1 MKANFA
7 VNEYRPN
14 ISPKTLETPFAI
26 RNRFAPVRQQPLL
39 LLSSDK
45 TFYEQVRSAAWRTG
59 QMLLR
64 HSPTDGLR
72 FLHILNPA
80 AVLLDLDL
88 PANSA
93 WETADSLLHREDC
106 PLLLLLTSRSGHP
119 DFKTAIE
126 AGFLID
132 KSADAATLLR
142 QVNEKLGSSASTYS
156 EQNAMQRI
164 AIRWLKPFRGS
175 AQEIPLRRF
184 WGINE

>member
-1 MKANFA
+1 MKANF
-7 VNEYRPN
+7 VDGYQTITR
-14 ISPKTLETPFAI
+14 PKTFEAPFTI
-26 RNRFAPVRQQPLL
+26 RNRFAPARQQPLL

-45 TFYEQVRSAAWRTG
+45 AFYEEIRNAAWRAG
-59 QMLLR
+59 QVLLQ
-64 HSPTDGLR
+64 HSPSDGPR
-72 FLHILNPA
+72 FLRILNPA

-88 PANSA
+88 PADSA
-93 WETADSLLHREDC
+93 WETADSLLHHEDC